1 MGRSPRSSDDHGHIR
16 KRAHIRSRRTAGV
29 LAVSGAVL
37 LASAPA
43 VAAAASTSHAELWH
57 NRANTIVCGLM
68 LVPKEVLCG
77 AQGVPAPAH
86 TNYGE
91 GDPGFV
97 QLAASGKAKTLR
109 LGQDSFAGTTPAT
122 LGHGAKWTG
131 RGVTCTTGS
140 GKTVRCVNG
149 ARHGFVIGSRHYRS
163 F

>member
-1 MGRSPRSSDDHGHIR
+1 MF
-16 KRAHIRSRRTAGV
+16 RSRL

-37 LASAPA
+37 LAAAPA
-43 VAAAASTSHAELWH
+43 VAAAASTSHAKLWH
-57 NRANTIVCGLM
+57 NTANTVVCGLM
-68 LVPKEVLCG
+68 IVPKEVLCG
-77 AQGVPAPAH
+77 AKGVPAPPH
-86 TNYGE
+86 TNFSE

-97 QLAASGKAKTLR
+97 QLAASGKPKTLR
-109 LGQDSFAGTTPAT
+109 LSQDSFVGTTPVT

-149 ARHGFVIGSRHYRS
+149 AKHGFVIGNGHYTS

>member
-1 MGRSPRSSDDHGHIR
+1 MFGPRL
-16 KRAHIRSRRTAGV
+16 

-37 LASAPA
+37 LAAAPA
-43 VAAAASTSHAELWH
+43 VAAAASTSRARFWD
-57 NRANTIVCGLM
+57 NDANTVDCGLM
-68 LVPKEVLCG
+68 IVPKEVLCS
-77 AQGVPAPAH
+77 AQGVPAPPH
-86 TNYGE
+86 TSSSE

-97 QLAASGKAKTLR
+97 ELAASGRPQTLR
-109 LGQDSFAGTTPAT
+109 LGQDSFVGTTPVT

-149 ARHGFVIGSRHYRS
+149 AEHGFVIGAGHYTS